1 MEDDR
6 EKHYKKVTNSANGG
20 IGRETSKH
28 SNNSRFKNKKH
39 PKENKIILMTEP
51 QNEHPVNNVH
61 ADEADKKLQAI
72 HIDDAMRILSMR
84 QKDDANRRKDAG
96 TSASCPCG
104 LQKGGKL
111 FDMTRL
117 RGMGQVLSVVGGEES
132 EAASVEETREEEE
145 RNRKKKE
152 QLAKDRY
159 EELSKLSTQDLI
171 SVVMKA
177 QEERT
182 RTYTQYNK
190 DLDAILQT
198 HNIGHYV
205 TIVAQVTAVFSVQ
218 SDVINTAK
226 RCIAEIHDKKDIE
239 ALISSLQSYEK
250 EKLSLTAALHL
261 ERIRED
267 ENKGDQL
274 LLQGISSLRNKI
286 FKVIGNIND
295 CLEEL
300 RYERIDLDA

>member
-1 MEDDR
+1 
-6 EKHYKKVTNSANGG
+6 
-20 IGRETSKH
+20 
-28 SNNSRFKNKKH
+28 
-39 PKENKIILMTEP
+39 MTEP

-61 ADEADKKLQAI
+61 ADEVDKKLQAI

-84 QKDDANRRKDAG
+84 QKDDANRRKDADA
-96 TSASCPCG
+96 SSSCPCG

-111 FDMTRL
+111 FDMARL
-117 RGMGQVLSVVGGEES
+117 RGMGQVLSVVGGGEES
-132 EAASVEETREEEE
+132 EAASVDETREEEE

-159 EELSKLSTQDLI
+159 EELSKLSTKDLI

-205 TIVAQVTAVFSVQ
+205 TIVARVTAIFSVQ

-267 ENKGDQL
+267 ESKGDQL
-274 LLQGISSLRNKI
+274 LLQGISSLRSKI
-286 FKVIGNIND
+286 FKVIGNINE

>member
-1 MEDDR
+1 
-6 EKHYKKVTNSANGG
+6 
-20 IGRETSKH
+20 
-28 SNNSRFKNKKH
+28 
-39 PKENKIILMTEP
+39 MTEP